1 MKVHKRDRWNKS
13 QQKSAYSGLWWYPS
27 PLSRGRGWPAQ
38 LFHMA
43 QRLTQLISRS
53 CWWSVICY
61 LTQNKSPQPVEGTN
75 RGLDIWKVTCLQ
87 AAEHPVD
94 IGMCGLCGTGR
105 TFIQLACK
113 GMMLRRIT
121 EHPTVVTLHW
131 DLFFFPA
138 FWFIHANMSKHQ
150 AQSPE
155 RKQERE
161 GGGRWG
167 GGGRGELEHL
177 CDTEQQVRVKQMER
191 RRKRSVC
198 FSSQSFNFLLDE
210 PSTAAK
216 GRSR

>member
-1 MKVHKRDRWNKS
+1 MAAEIEANRNLLTLDCDGIPHLWAGGGGGLHS
-13 QQKSAYSGLWWYPS
+13 YSIWPN
-27 PLSRGRGWPAQ
+27 GWHSW
-38 LFHMA
+38 F
-43 QRLTQLISRS
+43 

-61 LTQNKSPQPVEGTN
+61 LTQNKSPQPVEGTK

-87 AAEHPVD
+87 GADCPVD
-94 IGMCGLCGTGR
+94 IGMCGLCGPER

-131 DLFFFPA
+131 DRFFFPA

-198 FSSQSFNFLLDE
+198 FSSQSFNFLPDE